1 MAHHLAVFEFTSI
14 GLRVTRTVPGSGSAR
29 SIIDPITEGAMR
41 IYRLEWG
48 ALFAALALV
57 FAVPHVASAASGTYY
72 FKHFTTNGGSD
83 TSWYT
88 NDNSWGVN
96 SADANGFTV
105 MVNGEDWGTRSP
117 VTTLPKRLSAV
128 NPGNNSWF
136 SQTSS
141 PRPGAY
147 YDATY
152 DIFIDPTAAP
162 ANRNSQNE
170 LMIWL
175 NWSNAQPLSDR
186 YDASGS
192 AVPTRTNVSLGGR
205 TWDIYTYSW
214 PSGGHTI
221 SYLDTRR
228 SGWWSGSLSPFL
240 NWGVSNGYYSSSQY
254 LNSVMAGWEY
264 GPGTYTATSWGA
276 VGF

>member
-1 MAHHLAVFEFTSI
+1 LAFASRAPFPASV
-14 GLRVTRTVPGSGSAR
+14 GAR
-29 SIIDPITEGAMR
+29 SIIDPITEGAMK

-57 FAVPHVASAASGTYY
+57 FAVPNVASAASGTYY
-72 FKHFTTNGGSD
+72 FKHFTTTGGSD

-105 MVNGEDWGTRSP
+105 MVNGEDWGARSP
-117 VTTLPKRLSAV
+117 VTGYPKRLSAV

-141 PRPGAY
+141 PRPGVY

-162 ANRNSQNE
+162 TNRNSQNE

-175 NWSNAQPLSDR
+175 NWSNAQPLSDC

-192 AVPTRTNVSLGGR
+192 AVPTRTNASLGGR

-221 SYLDTRR
+221 SYLDTGR

-240 NWGVSNGYYSSSQY
+240 NWGVSNGYYTSSQY